1 MAPQEFEKL
10 IDKDKY
16 QVFVLAS
23 RASFPLSFA
32 IHPWLVINKKGEIS
46 RYEIRHYL
54 NTDKSYGYL
63 HINAEPP
70 FLGLPAVYPFNRFF
84 QKTRLLG
91 YIEGDGNSKAK
102 DLAERIE
109 GSRENY
115 PYLKK
120 YSFLGKN
127 CATYVHWALNTFPE
141 LKLKLP
147 WNCFG
152 KNYKDTG
159 EKHRRCLCK

>member
-1 MAPQEFEKL
+1 MTSQEFEKL
-10 IDKDKY
+10 IDREKY
-16 QVFVLAS
+16 QVFVMAS

-46 RYEIRHYL
+46 RFEIRHYK

-63 HINAEPP
+63 HINEEPP
-70 FLGLPAVYPFNRFF
+70 FLGLPAVYPFNKLF
-84 QKTRLLG
+84 QKAKLLE
-91 YIEGDGNSKAK
+91 YIEGDDNSRAKQLVDFIQNSKV
-102 DLAERIE
+102 
-109 GSRENY
+109 NY

-127 CATYVHWALNTFPE
+127 CDTYVHWALNNFPE
-141 LKLKLP
+141 LKVRLP

-152 KNYKDTG
+152 KNY
-159 EKHRRCLCK
+159 